1 MAAILKYIQPKL
13 HALSNG
19 LFANWLPDT
28 AVSVGDYGVLKNGG
42 FERLGS
48 LRDYGAHIDAQ
59 PAGIDAQPTAGAK
72 NELEF
77 KDKIDL
83 SINALAEATVTAS
96 QGVKVSVKIR
106 GKGAFLYHLFDVRQ
120 IRPVDQ
126 RSFEDEVA
134 KVLISSS
141 LVLPEG
147 AVLVTEVQHAAKA
160 TIVASDHSEGNLEL
174 ATNFK
179 PVGSAFLSGAK
190 GSVSVGASAGSIFSW
205 IARGNTVT
213 LLRLVRPTLPTP
225 SGPGGTA
232 AAGRLQAALSWAQS
246 LFKAHRLDVSELV
259 IRPRPASS
267 NVVVVAIGNDELRL
281 SLSEVTLDEVMMTVT
296 DEVAEEADGEPI
308 ELEIPVQNFGKR
320 SMTA

>member
-19 LFANWLPDT
+19 LFANWLPET
-28 AVSVGDYGVLKNGG
+28 AVSVGDYGVLRNGG

-48 LRDYGAHIDAQ
+48 LRDYGARFDAGPAAIDAQ
-59 PAGIDAQPTAGAK
+59 SPPDGK

-83 SINALAEATVTAS
+83 SIDAKAEATVSAN
-96 QGVKVSVKIR
+96 QGTKVRVKIK

-126 RSFEDEVA
+126 RLFEDEVA

-141 LVLPEG
+141 LMLPEG

-160 TIVASDHSEGNLEL
+160 TIIASDHSEGGLEL
-174 ATNFK
+174 STNFK
-179 PVGSAFLSGAK
+179 PAGSAYLSGAK
-190 GSVSVGASAGSIFSW
+190 GGISVSASAGSIFSW

-213 LLRLVRPTLPTP
+213 LLRLVRPTLPP

-232 AAGRLQAALSWAQS
+232 AAGQFQAVLKWAQD
-246 LFKAHRLDVSELV
+246 LFKARRLSVSELV
-259 IRPRPASS
+259 IRPRPASDI
-267 NVVVVAIGNDELRL
+267 VVIAIGNDEFRL
-281 SLSEVTLDEVMMTVT
+281 SLSNVSLAEVMMTVV
-296 DEVAEEADGEPI
+296 DEVTREADGEPA
-308 ELEIPVQNFGKR
+308 ELEIPAQNFGRR
-320 SMTA
+320 SMSA